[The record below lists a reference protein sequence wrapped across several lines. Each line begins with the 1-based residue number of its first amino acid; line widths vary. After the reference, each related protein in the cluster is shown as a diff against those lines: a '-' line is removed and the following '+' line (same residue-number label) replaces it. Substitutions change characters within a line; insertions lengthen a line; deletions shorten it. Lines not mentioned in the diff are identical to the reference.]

1 MKNILLCFFY
11 LVLSKISIHAQ
22 NTIVKKT
29 YYDIYKTKLKAEW
42 QQTANG
48 YTNGYYKEYYPSG
61 KIYIDRIVK
70 TEDVY
75 PYWSYDVKC
84 KIYDE
89 AGGLLWSTQS
99 IARDVYDGEQLS
111 YNRVG
116 PNIKLNTKALF
127 KSGKMIS
134 FQYFHENGTK
144 IFEIINGKTFKTF
157 TSTGELVNNIDF
169 SNGGLFTGNL
179 YKGAKDE
186 IKIELKDGKIQKIYN
201 KAPSSSL
208 DKWNVNR
215 ISGDTIVCTYDEKG
229 FNYKK
234 YYLDT
239 VLVKLS
245 YEPTI
250 TTKVSDIQNG
260 ELGLDFG
267 FRNNYFVVWPN
278 KEFSFDPKNLIFLKE
293 EKRDSLGQNLLSLKF
308 PDKLVDLY
316 PSGKT
321 KKISYGDFK
330 LGSDA
335 VINNWEEYDE
345 NGEIK
350 NNLEKNR
357 LTWYEYNYNIVSTQK
372 LEFLRNRYGW
382 NKLVIDLNEYRKNKS
397 YFISSDINSVFYSS
411 NGEISPER
419 PYKLTGSKIL
429 LNENE
434 AEALRI
440 LLENRARFIYSISAD
455 GKDNALSLFDEV
467 KNEGSK
473 LYSINVKDE
482 YKNIYLAYSLCI
494 NHMLDSLTKV
504 IYENEPSVVLSP
516 QWKNPKAIDLKNDSE
531 ILQKLS
537 KENFS
542 DKTFDFRFT
551 PNEWVNYNSNYLV
564 LLKNYNDMV
573 EIFNMVVEKN
583 PQKAEKKLKD
593 KTNLNE
599 ILSILNSNKY

>member
-1 MKNILLCFFY
+1 MKKILFCLFY
-11 LVLSKISIHAQ
+11 LVLSKISIHGQ
-22 NTIVKKT
+22 NIIVKKT
-29 YYDIYKTKLKAEW
+29 YYDIYQTKLKAEW

-89 AGGLLWSTQS
+89 AGSLLWSTQS

-111 YNRVG
+111 YSRVG

-127 KSGKMIS
+127 KSGKMVT

-144 IFEIINGKTFKTF
+144 IYEIINGKTFKTF

-201 KAPSSSL
+201 KSPSGSL

-215 ISGDTIVCTYDEKG
+215 MSGDTIVCNYDENG

-278 KEFSFDPKNLIFLKE
+278 KEFSFNPNNLIFLKE

-308 PDKLVDLY
+308 PDKLIDLY

-321 KKISYGDFK
+321 KKINYGDFK
-330 LGSDA
+330 LGRDA
-335 VINNWEEYDE
+335 VFNNWEEYDE
-345 NGEIK
+345 NGNLVNSTEI
-350 NNLEKNR
+350 EKTKEQNR
-357 LTWYEYNYNIVSTQK
+357 LLEIEKQRLQKIEKEQK
-372 LEFLRNRYGW
+372 LAEMNGSILYIYDEF
-382 NKLVIDLNEYRKNKS
+382 KKS
-397 YFISSDINSVFYSS
+397 YFEKKEVPLVKDMYGKPIFRDYFPFGENLYIQADKVYKDYSS
-411 NGEISPER
+411 KYQSEQNSESKLILGNDFLTFHNKLMSLS
-419 PYKLTGSKIL
+419 KLT
-429 LNENE
+429 
-434 AEALRI
+434 
-440 LLENRARFIYSISAD
+440 
-455 GKDNALSLFDEV
+455 
-467 KNEGSK
+467 
-473 LYSINVKDE
+473 
-482 YKNIYLAYSLCI
+482 
-494 NHMLDSLTKV
+494 
-504 IYENEPSVVLSP
+504 
-516 QWKNPKAIDLKNDSE
+516 
-531 ILQKLS
+531 S
-537 KENFS
+537 KE
-542 DKTFDFRFT
+542 
-551 PNEWVNYNSNYLV
+551 
-564 LLKNYNDMV
+564 LK
-573 EIFNMVVEKN
+573 EINKEIEK
-583 PQKAEKKLKD
+583 ASTIEEIKKIIGL
-593 KTNLNE
+593 
-599 ILSILNSNKY
+599 